1 MREDSAPGWRLHAST
16 RPIVA
21 RFAQV
26 VCPPE
31 LVTGELTG
39 DLLTEFE
46 SLLGAVPAGVR
57 RSVQAAFVAF
67 DQGARLYPPA
77 RGRRFARLGDA
88 DAEGYFRA
96 VLARRPGG
104 IAIALQRV
112 KALVVMCYYE
122 LPEVKDQLG
131 YRPDGYIAAVSQR
144 RLASYGVQ
152 IRAAEA
158 ALLAPD
164 PASPDPGTPPDQGQ
178 GPP

>member
-1 MREDSAPGWRLHAST
+1 MGDDSAPGWRLHASM

-31 LVTGELTG
+31 LVTGDLTD
-39 DLLTEFE
+39 DLLAGFE
-46 SLLGAVPAGVR
+46 SLLAVLPSGVR

-67 DQGARLYPPA
+67 DRGARLYPPA

-88 DAEGYFRA
+88 DAEAYFRA
-96 VLARRPGG
+96 VLARRRGG
-104 IAIALQRV
+104 IATALQRV

-131 YRPDGYIAAVSQR
+131 YRPDGYIAAVS
-144 RLASYGVQ
+144 
-152 IRAAEA
+152 
-158 ALLAPD
+158 
-164 PASPDPGTPPDQGQ
+164 
-178 GPP
+178 